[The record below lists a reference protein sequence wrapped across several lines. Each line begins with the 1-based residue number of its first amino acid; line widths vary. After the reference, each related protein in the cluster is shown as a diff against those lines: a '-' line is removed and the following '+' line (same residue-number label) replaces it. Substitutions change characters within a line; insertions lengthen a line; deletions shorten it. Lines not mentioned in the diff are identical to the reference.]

1 MKMKCILLFLIIFIF
16 TACKKDTEEEVIR
29 AVKIQEINSM
39 QDENFN
45 IDFPAQISSTQKT
58 VLAFKYAGKIKSI
71 NFESGD
77 FVKKGQVIATI
88 DDKDYKVNLEAFSKK
103 YEAAKAVA
111 QNAEIQFTRAEK
123 LYKGEA
129 LAKKDYDNA
138 LMQKNVAISTFK
150 EASAGLENARNTLN
164 DTKII
169 APYDG
174 YIDKKVVEVG
184 TVVPEGGPVISFI
197 SNEIT
202 DISVNASSKD
212 IEYIK
217 NANDIIFKDNSSE
230 KIYPLK
236 VKSVAQNPDSIN
248 LTYPVIFTFS
258 NLSEGE
264 NFLSG
269 QTGTVT
275 INVKNNGNPEILI
288 PLNAVFEDNGSN
300 VYLFKN
306 GIAVKTPIEIRELR
320 ETDKISVV
328 RGLKSGDKV
337 IVAGISKLTDGEK
350 VRILGGNK

>member
-1 MKMKCILLFLIIFIF
+1 M
-16 TACKKDTEEEVIR
+16 
-29 AVKIQEINSM
+29 
-39 QDENFN
+39 
-45 IDFPAQISSTQKT
+45 
-58 VLAFKYAGKIKSI
+58 
-71 NFESGD
+71 
-77 FVKKGQVIATI
+77 
-88 DDKDYKVNLEAFSKK
+88 
-103 YEAAKAVA
+103 
-111 QNAEIQFTRAEK
+111 
-123 LYKGEA
+123 YKGEA

-174 YIDKKVVEVG
+174 YIDKKIVEVG

-202 DISVNASSKD
+202 DISVNASLKD

-217 NANDIIFKDNSSE
+217 NANGIIFKDNLSE
-230 KIYPLK
+230 KTYPLK
-236 VKSVAQNPDSIN
+236 VKSVAQNPDPIN
-248 LTYPVIFTFS
+248 LTYPVTFTFS

-264 NFLSG
+264 KFLSG

-275 INVKNNGNPEILI
+275 ISVKNNGNQEILI

-306 GIAVKTPIEIRELR
+306 GIAVKTPIKIGELR

-328 RGLKSGDKV
+328 KGLKSGDKV
-337 IVAGISKLTDGEK
+337 IVAGVSKLADGEK
-350 VRILGGNK
+350 VRLLGGNK